1 MFKRN
6 FDNAHHAAERR
17 NSASFFDLLEETEG
31 GEKETDQDP
40 SFWPAREDLPFFC
53 FSKKSEA

>member
-31 GEKETDQDP
+31 GEKKTDQ
-40 SFWPAREDLPFFC
+40 
-53 FSKKSEA
+53 KKI

>member
-31 GEKETDQDP
+31 GEKETD
-40 SFWPAREDLPFFC
+40 LHPFKAAFYVKALLGLD
-53 FSKKSEA
+53 S